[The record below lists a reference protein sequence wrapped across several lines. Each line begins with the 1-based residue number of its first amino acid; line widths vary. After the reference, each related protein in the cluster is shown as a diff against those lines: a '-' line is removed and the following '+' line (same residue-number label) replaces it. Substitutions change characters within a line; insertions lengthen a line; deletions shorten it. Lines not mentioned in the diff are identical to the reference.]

1 MLMTMLDGPVLNL
14 PWTNHKLH
22 HNSAKHENNQISIK
36 GAVMISSGCVS
47 WSSFIVLQVS
57 VFLKTFIHIQFLQV
71 YLIMQCHYNDEFS
84 PIVTSVG
91 NHTEVLPS

>member
-47 WSSFIVLQVS
+47 WSGFVILQVS
-57 VFLKTFIHIQFLQV
+57 EFRNAFIAYGF
-71 YLIMQCHYNDEFS
+71 YKFS
-84 PIVTSVG
+84 
-91 NHTEVLPS
+91 